1 MRFGISTHLF
11 HDRPLEREHLAAI
24 ASNGFGAI
32 ELFATRSHFDYHDA
46 AAIDRLADWL
56 QDTGLVLNSVHAPI
70 AESLTDGKWGHPLSN
85 AAADAVRRQ
94 WAVRETEKALEIAR
108 RIPFNTMVVHLGSP
122 DDHAEPGDNN
132 RSAAFR
138 SAEQICE
145 LSAALSVRVA
155 LEVIPNTLSTPA
167 GLVALIED
175 LESPNAG
182 ICMDFG
188 HAHMMGDV
196 ADAIE
201 TAAEHLMATHIHDN
215 RRRADDHLVPFLG
228 SINWDV
234 ALMTM
239 QKIGY
244 DGAYMMELANTGS
257 PGAVLEE
264 ARRAVERFER
274 TLAHP

>member
-11 HDRPLEREHLAAI
+11 HDRRLGREHLAAI

-94 WAVRETEKALEIAR
+94 SAVRETEKALEIAR

-155 LEVIPNTLSTPA
+155 LEVIPNPLSTPA

-244 DGAYMMELANTGS
+244 DGAYVMELANTGS

>member
-1 MRFGISTHLF
+1 MRCGISTHLF
-11 HDRPLEREHLAAI
+11 HDRRLRLEHLAAI
-24 ASNGFGAI
+24 ASHGFEAI
-32 ELFATRSHFDYHDA
+32 ELFATRSHFDYHDG
-46 AAIDRLADWL
+46 AAIDQLAHWL
-56 QDTGLVLNSVHAPI
+56 QETGLVLNSVHAPI
-70 AESLTDGKWGHPLSN
+70 AESLTDGRWGHPFSN
-85 AAADAVRRQ
+85 AAGDAVRRQ
-94 WAVRETEKALEIAR
+94 SAVRETGKALEIAR
-108 RIPFNTMVVHLGSP
+108 RIPFDTMVVHLGSP

-145 LSAALSVRVA
+145 LAGAVRVRVA
-155 LEVIPNTLSTPA
+155 LEVIPNTLSA
-167 GLVALIED
+167 ASALVALIED
-175 LESPNAG
+175 LDVPNAG
-182 ICMDFG
+182 ICLDFG

-201 TAAEHLMATHIHDN
+201 TAAEHVMATHIHDN

-244 DGAYMMELANTGS
+244 DGAYMMELANTCS